1 LPNLQRTPKRD
12 NIMTTFAELGVPARM
27 AEALA
32 AAGMSEAFAVQAIT
46 LHDAL
51 AGRDLCGRAPTGSGK
66 TLGFGIP
73 LMARVS
79 QATPNRPTGLVLV
92 PTRELAEQVQRAFVP
107 LGRAQ
112 WRFVQ
117 AVYGGSPMA
126 AQIHS
131 LKKGASV
138 VVATPGRLL
147 DIIERGHCDL
157 SGVEVCVIDEADR
170 MADLGFMPDV
180 RKILDMTP
188 ATRQTMLWS
197 ATLDGDVND
206 LIHEYLRDP
215 AMHDLV
221 DEIDNGNVEH
231 RFVVTPAMS
240 RIDATV
246 ELLKTH
252 GPTIVFV
259 KTRFGV
265 DDVTAALMNAGITAG
280 SLHGARTQQ
289 ARQRTLEDFKRG
301 KVQALVATDVAAR
314 GIHVDNVELVVHYD
328 LPDTGKDYKHRS
340 GRTGRAGHDGHVVA
354 FVPPSRQRV
363 AQKLLED
370 VDVEVVWDQGRR
382 PEPGERPKYEQ
393 VRGDRPAYQRDGARP
408 SRDDRG
414 SSARPYRRDDRSG
427 PTRDD
432 RTAAPRP
439 FRGAGARPAAAR
451 SGAPAR
457 QRPADPTDRH
467 TSPAERHQPNV
478 TSRTSPGG
486 DETSIAGPTT
496 KVATLDGGSDQLGKS
511 LRGACERR
519 HTQRCQRL
527 RCRVIE
533 RGGTLV
539 AERQQSDAADA
550 RACHRCHSGDVVA
563 TWRALVQI
571 ADEHQ
576 HGFVRPVD
584 EGLAVGHGAA
594 EVGPTT
600 QLHPEQH
607 IDRIVEHLG
616 QVDDGRVERDQPGS

>member
-1 LPNLQRTPKRD
+1 MFGAMVANVPTPLPNLQRTPKRD
-12 NIMTTFAELGVPARM
+12 HNMTTFAELGVPARM

-32 AAGMSEAFAVQAIT
+32 AGGMTEAFAVQAIT
-46 LHDAL
+46 LPDAL

-107 LGRAQ
+107 LGRAA

-117 AVYGGSPMA
+117 AIYGGSPMS

-138 VVATPGRLL
+138 IVATPGRLL
-147 DIIERGHCDL
+147 DIIDQGHCDL
-157 SGVEVCVIDEADR
+157 SGIEVCVIDEADR

-188 ATRQTMLWS
+188 ASRQTMLWS
-197 ATLDGDVND
+197 ATLDGDVNE
-206 LIHEYLRDP
+206 LIHEYLKDP

-240 RIDATV
+240 RIDETV

-252 GPTIVFV
+252 GPTVVFV

-265 DDVTAALMNAGITAG
+265 DDVTAALMNAGVTAG

-289 ARQRTLEDFKRG
+289 ARHRTLEDFKRG

-340 GRTGRAGHDGHVVA
+340 GRTGRAGRDGRVVA

-382 PEPGERPKYEQ
+382 PEPGER
-393 VRGDRPAYQRDGARP
+393 RDRPAFERPRRDERASYQRDNARP
-408 SRDDRG
+408 SRDDRPRFDRTDSG
-414 SSARPYRRDDRSG
+414 RPARDDRSATAR
-427 PTRDD
+427 PHQRDD
-432 RTAAPRP
+432 RPATARPYQRDDRPRPSHDDRPAAARP
-439 FRGAGARPAAAR
+439 FRGANPAGAR
-451 SGAPAR
+451 SGAPSR
-457 QRPADPTDRH
+457 QSRPR
-467 TSPAERHQPNV
+467 
-478 TSRTSPGG
+478 
-486 DETSIAGPTT
+486 
-496 KVATLDGGSDQLGKS
+496 
-511 LRGACERR
+511 
-519 HTQRCQRL
+519 
-527 RCRVIE
+527 
-533 RGGTLV
+533 
-539 AERQQSDAADA
+539 
-550 RACHRCHSGDVVA
+550 
-563 TWRALVQI
+563 
-571 ADEHQ
+571 
-576 HGFVRPVD
+576 
-584 EGLAVGHGAA
+584 
-594 EVGPTT
+594 
-600 QLHPEQH
+600 
-607 IDRIVEHLG
+607 
-616 QVDDGRVERDQPGS
+616 